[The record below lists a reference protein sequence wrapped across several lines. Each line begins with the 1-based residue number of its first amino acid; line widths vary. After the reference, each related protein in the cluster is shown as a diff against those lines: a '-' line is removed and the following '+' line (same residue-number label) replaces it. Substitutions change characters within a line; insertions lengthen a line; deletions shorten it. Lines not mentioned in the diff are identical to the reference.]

1 MKEFMIFY
9 LENCPYCRKAKDA
22 LKDLKNENP
31 AYEKVNIKWIEETRS
46 PELADSYDYYR
57 VPSIF
62 YGDEKLY
69 ECDPRD
75 DYDEIRRQVEKTLKT
90 VVANTAATARLT
102 GTGG

>member
-1 MKEFMIFY
+1 MKELKIFY

-22 LKDLKNENP
+22 LNELKTEDP
-31 AYEKVNIKWIEETRS
+31 DYEKVNIKWIEETRS

-69 ECDPRD
+69 ECKPGD
-75 DYDEIRRQVEKTLKT
+75 DYDEIRRQVEKAVK
-90 VVANTAATARLT
+90 TAASKTAALARQT